1 MKKRIFVGRLLT
13 VAGILF
19 GILGSGK
26 ECAFVQAAAGEV
38 QEAEMSVSDAEKVN
52 GIAELSQIMTAVE
65 DVDMKAAPEEGA
77 AVVRSYEKGDSVFVT
92 GRTEDGWYRVI
103 YQDLEGYMPE
113 SALFEKELDVEG
125 LDAEMSRT
133 EQEAAFVVEMVEKY
147 RDEARRSK
155 IWGSVIVVLVVGIFA
170 TGILSGIR
178 SSSRE
183 TQD

>member
-178 SSSRE
+178 SSRRE
-183 TQD
+183 AQD

>member
-1 MKKRIFVGRLLT
+1 MKKRIFVVRLLA
-13 VAGILF
+13 VAGILS
-19 GILGSGK
+19 GILGAGK
-26 ECAFVQAAAGEV
+26 DCAFVQAAAGEG
-38 QEAEMSVSDAEKVN
+38 QEAEASVADAEKAD

-92 GRTEDGWYRVI
+92 GRTADGWYRVI

-113 SALFEKELDVEG
+113 SVLSEKELDVEG

-133 EQEAAFVVEMVEKY
+133 EQEAEFVVEMVEKY

-170 TGILSGIR
+170 TGIISGVR
-178 SSSRE
+178 SSRRE
-183 TQD
+183 KQG

>member
-77 AVVRSYEKGDSVFVT
+77 AVVRSYEKGDSLFVT

-113 SALFEKELDVEG
+113 SDLFEKELDVEG

-133 EQEAAFVVEMVEKY
+133 EQEAAFVVEMVEKC

-178 SSSRE
+178 SSRRE

>member
-1 MKKRIFVGRLLT
+1 MKKRIFVGRLLA
-13 VAGILF
+13 VAGILS
-19 GILGSGK
+19 GILGAGK
-26 ECAFVQAAAGEV
+26 DYSLVQAAAGEG
-38 QEAEMSVSDAEKVN
+38 QEAEASVADAERADE
-52 GIAELSQIMTAVE
+52 IAELSQIMTAVE

-92 GRTEDGWYRVI
+92 GRTADGWYRVI

-113 SALFEKELDVEG
+113 SVLSEKELDVEG

-133 EQEAAFVVEMVEKY
+133 EQEAEFVVEMVEKY

-170 TGILSGIR
+170 TGIISGVR
-178 SSSRE
+178 SSRRE
-183 TQD
+183 KQG

>member
-1 MKKRIFVGRLLT
+1 MKKRIFVGRLLV

-38 QEAEMSVSDAEKVN
+38 QETETSVSDAERAD

-113 SALFEKELDVEG
+113 SALSEKELDVEG

-133 EQEAAFVVEMVEKY
+133 EQEAAFVVDMVEKY

-178 SSSRE
+178 SSRRE

>member
-1 MKKRIFVGRLLT
+1 MKKRIFVVRLLA
-13 VAGILF
+13 VAGILS
-19 GILGSGK
+19 GILGAGK
-26 ECAFVQAAAGEV
+26 DYSLVQAAAGEG
-38 QEAEMSVSDAEKVN
+38 QEAEASVADAER
-52 GIAELSQIMTAVE
+52 AELSQIMTAVE

-92 GRTEDGWYRVI
+92 GRTADGWYRVI

-113 SALFEKELDVEG
+113 SVLSEKELDVEG

-133 EQEAAFVVEMVEKY
+133 EQEAEFVVEMVEKY

-170 TGILSGIR
+170 TGIISGVR
-178 SSSRE
+178 SSRRE
-183 TQD
+183 KQG